1 MLEVRRLTKRYTGV
15 TAVDD
20 VSFAALAGEVTGYL
34 GPNGSGKSTTVKI
47 ITGLLESTD
56 GDVLYKGRP
65 IRDHLVEYKTVL
77 GYVPEEPYLYPH
89 LTGSESLE
97 LTGALRDLPEGVAR
111 QNRCAA
117 GNPGARH
124 QRYPDG
130 IAGR

>member
-1 MLEVRRLTKRYTGV
+1 MLEVRRLTKGYTGV

-65 IRDHLVEYKTVL
+65 IRDHLIFVVTNQSKIK
-77 GYVPEEPYLYPH
+77 
-89 LTGSESLE
+89 
-97 LTGALRDLPEGVAR
+97 R
-111 QNRCAA
+111 
-117 GNPGARH
+117 
-124 QRYPDG
+124 
-130 IAGR
+130 GRFTMEQIEKAV